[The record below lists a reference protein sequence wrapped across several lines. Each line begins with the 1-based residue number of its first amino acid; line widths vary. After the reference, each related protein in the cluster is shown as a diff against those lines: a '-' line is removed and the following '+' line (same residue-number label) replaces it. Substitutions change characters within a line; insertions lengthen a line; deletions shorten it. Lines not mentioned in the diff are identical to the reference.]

1 MDQKKKKPGIFE
13 RIETFLHTCWCIFII
28 PSSTLAGAY
37 MGLQMH
43 GIGGA
48 IGLGLA
54 GLIVGTFLAWVPS
67 IAWHIIEA
75 LGH

>member
-1 MDQKKKKPGIFE
+1 MDQKKPSVFE
-13 RIETFLHTCWCIFII
+13 RIENFLHKCWCVFII
-28 PSSTLAGAY
+28 PSSTFAGAY

-43 GIGGA
+43 DIGGA

-54 GLIVGTFLAWVPS
+54 GLIIGTFFAFVPS
-67 IAWHIIEA
+67 IAWYLIEA

>member
-1 MDQKKKKPGIFE
+1 MDQKKPGIFE

-28 PSSTLAGAY
+28 PSSTFAGSY
-37 MGLQMH
+37 SGLHMH

-54 GLIVGTFLAWVPS
+54 GLIVGSFLAWAPS
-67 IAWHIIEA
+67 VAFHLLEV
-75 LGH
+75 LGD